1 MTRIVL
7 TMRRHSEPITINVFA
22 NTPSEGELQR
32 GDVIVAIN
40 GRDTSNLSH
49 KQAQDAITGGG
60 GQIELLV
67 QRPLG
72 PVSIKPLT
80 PKVDTRAPSFPQSPV
95 RAPQIVIPVYKP
107 GKSGPKSPVRIVPIS
122 PHKPAS
128 HSDTGSTHAATD
140 NMDSA
145 GFMPKKVTLNKFG
158 GGTTNFGTSFGSAPG
173 GPQSPQR
180 ATHAQGYRPVAAP
193 AQVHTQET
201 QVNYQTQ
208 FSAPQQSPHS
218 SYTAEDRGVEEET
231 LGGVNERR
239 RTFIQKDQRSNSA
252 LGSDE
257 DDYPTAP
264 VWERRQLFGKKAPS
278 RSAVPRS
285 RKSLPTFGRPR
296 AGEEAS
302 YTTFG
307 VDYSKPLPK
316 PQPSKHSGAT
326 RARPPPVN
334 ARIDETDS
342 GSGWTGTLRGE
353 SKQLKPWERE
363 ALEMERYQSGTVDQP
378 YRPHTQPPVAP
389 KPKIVQIS
397 AQSTVRSS
405 GQPSSGGQSHR
416 SVSPS
421 VPPKPS
427 RTSASRPDHGNHLS
441 TVFNSAPDN
450 VSGGHRGPAGGS
462 NVVHLQY
469 NSPIGLYSKDNVRDT
484 YIGQTQARA
493 ASHSPG
499 GAQVKPAVPGDR
511 DWNNSYVY
519 QMVHSS
525 EKTTSSSASG
535 RPGQPMTGET
545 VTTTRRTEESR
556 YPGQEPQR
564 HVTETVQRHP
574 ITDYKYDN
582 AIMMS
587 DF

>member
-1 MTRIVL
+1 MSLVQVRLARDSLQTPWGFRLQGGKDLSQELVVQ
-7 TMRRHSEPITINVFA
+7 RVFA

-218 SYTAEDRGVEEET
+218 SYTA
-231 LGGVNERR
+231 
-239 RTFIQKDQRSNSA
+239 
-252 LGSDE
+252 
-257 DDYPTAP
+257 
-264 VWERRQLFGKKAPS
+264 
-278 RSAVPRS
+278 AVPRS